1 MSKDQGNERTA
12 ELIIEG
18 LGGKE
23 NIEDL
28 TNCFSRLRVKVKDMN
43 KIDMAILEKT
53 NHSGT
58 VIQEYGIQIIYGLQV
73 QKIKNAVDK
82 KLGIKSD

>member
-1 MSKDQGNERTA
+1 MTKENKNEKIA

-28 TNCFSRLRVKVKDMN
+28 ANCFSRLRVKVKDTS
-43 KIDMAILEKT
+43 KIDTATLEKT
-53 NHSGT
+53 GHSGT
-58 VIQEYGIQIIYGLQV
+58 VAQEQGIQIIYGLQV
-73 QKIKNAVDK
+73 QKIKNEVDK